1 MSGIG
6 AFAAD
11 AAVCRDLSAVDAD
24 GTAAVVGSVSAAD
37 RRCSRSAGRG
47 DYAAVDR
54 NVERFVGEIGVIVS
68 CADACAAVAAG
79 RIHNT
84 AVDGNRCESLCSAAD
99 TCRVIAALCGD
110 AAAVDHDGS
119 DVLVAAADARA
130 VFGAGR
136 IDNAAV
142 DRDQTGGFA
151 AVAAAD
157 ARISSGVDLA
167 AVDRNSAGASGDLA

>member
-1 MSGIG
+1 M
-6 AFAAD
+6 
-11 AAVCRDLSAVDAD
+11 
-24 GTAAVVGSVSAAD
+24 
-37 RRCSRSAGRG
+37 
-47 DYAAVDR
+47 
-54 NVERFVGEIGVIVS
+54 
-68 CADACAAVAAG
+68 
-79 RIHNT
+79 
-84 AVDGNRCESLCSAAD
+84 
-99 TCRVIAALCGD
+99 IASLCGD

-142 DRDQTGGFA
+142 DRDQTGGLA

-167 AVDRNSAGASGDLA
+167 AVDRNSAGASGDLT